1 MAQTLAD
8 LGFARTD
15 IHLVLD
21 ANRETLRRVKR
32 EFVESIRPGDLA
44 FVYYS
49 GHGVEVQGANY
60 LLPVDLPSGASEEY
74 MQDEAVSA
82 QSLLREM
89 EQRGA
94 DAARATNDKQVPSMY
109 LCNRLH
115 GRSRRRFHPT
125 RGARSTRSRHVVS
138 ALRRCCFIYRD
149 PAFNVSIS
157 VTTSQANKFRYLY
170 LPHSTPFSPNRP
182 AQTRLAETPIM

>member
-1 MAQTLAD
+1 VAQTLAD

-94 DAARATNDKQVPSMY
+94 NAARATNDKQVPSMY
-109 LCNRLH
+109 CVMLEDLVLLKGNARLALDQEAWDAVKN
-115 GRSRRRFHPT
+115 SSDPKALQQFIQEYPQSAYVRRRPREN
-125 RGARSTRSRHVVS
+125 RGAQGSYSDSHDS
-138 ALRRCCFIYRD
+138 HA
-149 PAFNVSIS
+149 SGS
-157 VTTSQANKFRYLY
+157 
-170 LPHSTPFSPNRP
+170 HH
-182 AQTRLAETPIM
+182 